1 MKPEERR
8 GEERRGGPVRSRCP
22 QLSPTT
28 TAPGVPPHTLGAR
41 LDSFLLFLPPFFFFP
56 HLACNCRGPMAVQ
69 AHYHHHHHHQQQH
82 QPPPL
87 FLARGVVVSPETT
100 RPAGMEYHY
109 QQHQQPPLFLDFSHG
124 DGDGGNSRKRPRE
137 ADAAAAMVAAPPP
150 QMLSLQPQAQ
160 AQGHKVVS
168 LAQLHNKRP
177 PAATGLRLDFDDG
190 GSEHVSTTTT
200 SSASS
205 LLSDELATQFDRCKN
220 EMARMFQD
228 HTERLR
234 RALGEVRRRHYRSLL
249 GAAEAAAARR
259 MREKEAE
266 ASNAARRG
274 AELEEHVARL
284 RAEAAAWQAKA
295 LADQSTAAALHA
307 QLQQAAA
314 AAAQARGSKSPEDD
328 DNINP
333 NAAAADDA
341 ESGFVDPDRVEE
353 VTPPP
358 PPSRPCR
365 TCRARPS
372 SVVLLPCRHLC
383 VCEAC
388 EPAVS
393 TAIAAACPTCR
404 GAVTGTVQVF
414 IS

>member
-1 MKPEERR
+1 MEYQRMK
-8 GEERRGGPVRSRCP
+8 
-22 QLSPTT
+22 
-28 TAPGVPPHTLGAR
+28 AA
-41 LDSFLLFLPPFFFFP
+41 
-56 HLACNCRGPMAVQ
+56 AV
-69 AHYHHHHHHQQQH
+69 AQQQ

-87 FLARGVVVSPETT
+87 FLE
-100 RPAGMEYHY
+100 
-109 QQHQQPPLFLDFSHG
+109 FSHG
-124 DGDGGNSRKRPRE
+124 DGDGSNSRKRPRE
-137 ADAAAAMVAAPPP
+137 AEAAMAP
-150 QMLSLQPQAQ
+150 QMLSLQPQ

-168 LAQLHNKRP
+168 LAQLQKRP
-177 PAATGLRLDFDDG
+177 ATGLRLDFDE
-190 GSEHVSTTTT
+190 GSEHVSTT

-205 LLSDELATQFDRCKN
+205 LLPDELVTQFDQYKN
-220 EMARMFQD
+220 EMAHLFQD

-259 MREKEAE
+259 IREKEAE
-266 ASNAARRG
+266 ASKAARRG
-274 AELEEHVARL
+274 AELEERIARL

-314 AAAQARGSKSPEDD
+314 AAQARGKAEED
-328 DNINP
+328 NN
-333 NAAAADDA
+333 AAADDA

-353 VTPPP
+353 VIPTP

-365 TCRARPS
+365 TCGLRPS

-383 VCEAC
+383 VCDAC
-388 EPAVS
+388 EPTVP
-393 TAIAAACPTCR
+393 TAITGGAAAAACPMCR

-414 IS
+414 FLS

>member
-1 MKPEERR
+1 MADRGRR
-8 GEERRGGPVRSRCP
+8 HNR
-22 QLSPTT
+22 
-28 TAPGVPPHTLGAR
+28 A
-41 LDSFLLFLPPFFFFP
+41 LL
-56 HLACNCRGPMAVQ
+56 
-69 AHYHHHHHHQQQH
+69 
-82 QPPPL
+82 
-87 FLARGVVVSPETT
+87 
-100 RPAGMEYHY
+100 
-109 QQHQQPPLFLDFSHG
+109 
-124 DGDGGNSRKRPRE
+124 
-137 ADAAAAMVAAPPP
+137 VAA
-150 QMLSLQPQAQ
+150 
-160 AQGHKVVS
+160 
-168 LAQLHNKRP
+168 
-177 PAATGLRLDFDDG
+177 
-190 GSEHVSTTTT
+190 
-200 SSASS
+200 
-205 LLSDELATQFDRCKN
+205 
-220 EMARMFQD
+220 
-228 HTERLR
+228 ER
-234 RALGEVRRRHYRSLL
+234 S
-249 GAAEAAAARR
+249 AARR
-259 MREKEAE
+259 LREKALEAE
-266 ASNAARRG
+266 REARRG
-274 AELEEHVARL
+274 AELEERLARL
-284 RAEAAAWQAKA
+284 RSEAAAWQAKA
-295 LADQSTAAALHA
+295 LSEQAAAAALHA